1 MKDFNEF
8 FDVLMLNAFSGLVLD
23 LLQVELQQ
31 LRDFPGHESLTELE
45 SLVFAVP
52 LTRGLEIRVA
62 AQIQDQAGQAPV

>member
-1 MKDFNEF
+1 ML
-8 FDVLMLNAFSGLVLD
+8 DVFSGLVLD

-31 LRDFPGHESLTELE
+31 LRDFPGHESLTALE

-52 LTRGLEIRVA
+52 LTRGLEIWVP

>member
-1 MKDFNEF
+1 
-8 FDVLMLNAFSGLVLD
+8 MLDAFSGLVLD

-52 LTRGLEIRVA
+52 LTRGLEIRIA
-62 AQIQDQAGQAPV
+62 AQIQD

>member
-1 MKDFNEF
+1 
-8 FDVLMLNAFSGLVLD
+8 MLNAFSGLVLD

-31 LRDFPGHESLTELE
+31 LRDFPGHESFTELE